1 MPTGLP
7 FNATWLLLAG
17 GVGVLEGD
25 GEMQRAVAHA
35 ACERLCA
42 RASGRA
48 RLAARRARRDRADR
62 RSAHFEELDDLL
74 AADGIALTEG
84 ERARLEA
91 PAGPP
96 LMYPQRFLLEQCGIG
111 DVPSVRRAR

>member
-42 RASGRA
+42 RASVTLTCKA
-48 RLAARRARRDRADR
+48 RVR
-62 RSAHFEELDDLL
+62 RSA
-74 AADGIALTEG
+74 IALRRSRSPGCST
-84 ERARLEA
+84 R
-91 PAGPP
+91 PA
-96 LMYPQRFLLEQCGIG
+96 
-111 DVPSVRRAR
+111 